1 MRVNYL
7 QLSNILSFKY
17 EEDIDNAFK
26 IEFDPDLNIIIGEN
40 GSGKSTALEA
50 MNFVFTRILFR
61 HCEVDEYKFLLSA
74 ANRKDALEVD
84 DPPNCTGFRLQSNW
98 DSDSKSQK
106 IRISTT
112 LDNIDRTNI
121 NHIADNYGHIKK
133 HIGIIFSYK
142 YP

>member
-17 EEDIDNAFK
+17 EENINNAFK

-40 GSGKSTALEA
+40 GSGKSTVLEA
-50 MNFVFTRILFR
+50 INFVFTRILFR

-84 DPPNCTGFRLQSNW
+84 DPPNCTGSHPGNPGSIPGRVT
-98 DSDSKSQK
+98 KE
-106 IRISTT
+106 TT
-112 LDNIDRTNI
+112 SLFGGVVSLAELTRSRVV
-121 NHIADNYGHIKK
+121 AA
-133 HIGIIFSYK
+133 
-142 YP
+142 

>member
-17 EEDIDNAFK
+17 EEDINSAFK

-40 GSGKSTALEA
+40 GSGKSTVLEA

-106 IRISTT
+106 
-112 LDNIDRTNI
+112 NKNI
-121 NHIADNYGHIKK
+121 NYT
-133 HIGIIFSYK
+133 
-142 YP
+142 